1 MRVNYVCCGACG
13 RDASPPGGHI
23 ARSAAGSEARGCG
36 CRGGCCVG
44 TTANSHRGS
53 RPQVVAGLNQGTC
66 QSPADVVVGVPGNV
80 HSMVIRSLWWAVTR
94 CLCHQADLE
103 AGTDVAAATQQ
114 LKTTRQALE
123 KVTDEKRR
131 LARALEDATHA
142 HQDQVRR
149 RLLAEDQRA
158 VMERQRDELVG
169 VMRQLQDSAS
179 EQEQLLR
186 ELQETNRQLAAELAV
201 VRQAPTMP
209 ALALRLLTTPVLRM
223 SGAR

>member
-1 MRVNYVCCGACG
+1 M
-13 RDASPPGGHI
+13 
-23 ARSAAGSEARGCG
+23 
-36 CRGGCCVG
+36 
-44 TTANSHRGS
+44 
-53 RPQVVAGLNQGTC
+53 
-66 QSPADVVVGVPGNV
+66 
-80 HSMVIRSLWWAVTR
+80 
-94 CLCHQADLE
+94 
-103 AGTDVAAATQQ
+103 
-114 LKTTRQALE
+114 
-123 KVTDEKRR
+123 
-131 LARALEDATHA
+131 
-142 HQDQVRR
+142 RR